1 MDDQNNFSSNDFPS
15 NGDWIRYKELV
26 FFQLKGLTDLTKEM
40 DAKIDAVRNDILILK
55 IKAWAFGIIG
65 GGIVTALFQIAIAFY
80 KK

>member
-1 MDDQNNFSSNDFPS
+1 MDENNVQPNEFPS

-55 IKAWAFGIIG
+55 MKAWAFGIIG
-65 GGIVTALFQIAIAFY
+65 GSIVTALFQAGIRFI
-80 KK
+80 KQ